1 MTQFDRLSVRSTYT
15 KVYTASSK
23 LECEG
28 EKEDPRRHIL
38 LGMTMTHPIVRRRR
52 STFYPRTMR
61 AMRTFL
67 KKIKQKKKKSDFHL

>member
-28 EKEDPRRHIL
+28 EKVVYNETSNTTNLAP
-38 LGMTMTHPIVRRRR
+38 GN
-52 STFYPRTMR
+52 
-61 AMRTFL
+61 
-67 KKIKQKKKKSDFHL
+67 